1 MRVWTVQARPGGPPE
16 APDIV
21 LVKEGF
27 SWPAFFLGPF
37 WFAWKGLWWGLLAYV
52 VAIVLLGVIGVVLRL
67 GDNADALLAIAVG
80 ILFAAQA
87 NDLWRAALARRGY
100 AFAGIAQGK
109 RLIAEQ
115 SALAHWPPH
124 RLVPGA
130 P

>member
-27 SWPAFFLGPF
+27 SWPALFLGPF
-37 WFAWKGLWWGLLAYV
+37 WFAWKRVWRGLLAYV
-52 VAIVLLGVIGVVLRL
+52 VAMLLLAVMGVAFRL
-67 GDNADALLAIAVG
+67 GDEADTLLAITVG
-80 ILFAAQA
+80 VLFAAQA
-87 NDLWRAALARRGY
+87 NDMLRAALSRRGY

-109 RLIAEQ
+109 RAAAEQ